1 MEECNTVEL
10 LIVLDKNKERLVL
23 VLYSVWLILRRNK
36 NGQNKR
42 CWSSEN
48 PHAVCELSFTLS

>member
-1 MEECNTVEL
+1 MEEWNTVGL

-23 VLYSVWLILRRNK
+23 VLYSVWLILRWNK

-42 CWSSEN
+42 C
-48 PHAVCELSFTLS
+48 